1 MMFLPQSSI
10 DMFSCTNFKV
20 EEDVEKFCPSFMLI
34 FFLPAWSAA
43 TLKRATPINVIVG
56 AIDIGPIK
64 RRRKPMRPVKP
75 INISNNADTIKA
87 PWILRRR
94 KTQVSCR

>member
-1 MMFLPQSSI
+1 MMFLPLPSI
-10 DMFSCTNFKV
+10 DMFSCTDFKV
-20 EEDVEKFCPSFMLI
+20 EEDVENFCPSFTLI

>member
-1 MMFLPQSSI
+1 MTFFPQPSI
-10 DMFSCTNFKV
+10 DMFSCTDFKV
-20 EEDVEKFCPSFMLI
+20 EEDVEKFCPSFI

-87 PWILRRR
+87 PWILRGR